1 LVMNL
6 LAAANDVE
14 NDPLSAIIVAG
25 PQHGAVVF
33 NPDGSFTYTAAA
45 NYNGA
50 DSFTY
55 QVNDGHSAS
64 DHGDSN
70 IATVTLAVASVNDA
84 PTGTSTT
91 VTTLED
97 TPYVF
102 KLADFG
108 FSDAIDAAST
118 AGANN
123 FSAVTISSLP
133 LAGSLT
139 NNGITVAAG
148 QSISVA
154 EIAAGLLRFSPAAN
168 ANGTGYA
175 SFTFQ
180 VQDDGGTA
188 NGGINTD
195 PVAKTLTLNVTSVN
209 DAPTGTSTTVTTL
222 EDTPYVFQLTD
233 FGFSDAIDAASAA
246 GANNFSAVTISS
258 LPLAGTLTNNGI
270 AVAAGQSIS
279 VAEIAAGL
287 LRFSPAANANGAGYA
302 SFTFKVQDDGGTAN
316 GGINTD
322 PVAKTLTL
330 SVTSVNDAPTGTN
343 TTVTTLEDT
352 PYVFKLA
359 DFGFSDAIDAA
370 STAGANNF
378 ASVVIGNLPLAG
390 SFTLNGVAV
399 SSGQSI
405 AVADITAGLLQL
417 APALNANGTAYAS
430 FTFKVQDDGG
440 TANGGIN
447 TDQTA
452 RTMSINVT
460 PVNDAPVAVSATVA
474 GTEDTP
480 YIFSWSDFKVSDVD
494 STDTS
499 TGLST
504 GLAITINTLPVDGL
518 LQYYDGIQWLAVSA
532 GQRIT
537 KVDIDLGLLCFGPD
551 ANESGFAGYST
562 VGTGNNKQ
570 HYASFTYQA
579 DDGFLSTAVASMTVN
594 IVPVADA
601 PTVVLSQQVDAY
613 GATAML
619 FNTGWESVA
628 NRNNKYTVVTA
639 SQLDGWS
646 VVKEVQLGDNY
657 HYDRDGDGRYDQ
669 DDYCDNSKEA
679 FIIWGNDDKMK
690 DANNNNRY
698 VTGVP
703 NTGRNWLE
711 LGNAMD
717 VERQTYGIERTVTT
731 RAGATYDLNLDYAG
745 RLGLDLNHT
754 RIGIY
759 VDGVL
764 VGSHTG
770 TSSNMALNWESL
782 NFSFTGHGG
791 SQNIRIVIEG
801 VTSEDH
807 HDHHEGEGRGAMI
820 DNLVLTEN
828 MPINTGYQDSAI
840 RLSSVIA
847 ALTDSDGSETLGVT
861 IGAIPAGST
870 LTDGTHSFT
879 ATATL
884 HDVAVT
890 GWSLGNLSITP
901 PGGYTGTF
909 SLTVTA
915 TATESASTSTAS
927 YTVALAVTVVSN
939 NVTSPIV
946 LDLNG
951 DGIHTTALGATQG
964 KFDLLN
970 NGSPIASG
978 WISAGDAFLAVD
990 LNGNGMI
997 DNRSELFGGKI
1008 GEGYSQLSAYDSN
1021 HDGLIDYR
1029 DERFND
1035 LEVWQDSNSNHRT
1048 DAGELRSL
1056 GAAGVSSL
1064 SLSYTIQ
1071 PVNDNGNLLLET
1083 SAATLADGRTIS
1095 MADVYFRIGRFGQ
1108 ARSETSGPETAKMDA
1123 GVQSEFAGITATEV
1137 NPYIRMINTAMPQV
1151 ESEQKSVAASTIAA
1165 AYGSTITGSGSSAT
1179 IAISSIL
1186 PADNP
1191 GSVESTVPALGETVL
1206 GATTA
1211 QEGMGDLIIMHG
1223 AANASPAITSENN
1236 ASSITFDWSALTNPS
1251 AEYAVPAKSTSISAW
1266 ASAAPSDNWL
1276 HDFLGIARLVPVN
1289 LADSTGLSVTLP
1301 KTEESE
1307 QPFVERR
1314 QIPR

>member
-1 LVMNL
+1 LPLAGTLTNNGITVAAGQSISVADITAGL
-6 LAAANDVE
+6 LRFAPATNANG
-14 NDPLSAIIVAG
+14 AG
-25 PQHGAVVF
+25 YA
-33 NPDGSFTYTAAA
+33 SFTFQVQDDGGTANGGINTDPIAKTLTLNVTSVNDAPTGTSTTVTTLEDTPYVFKLTDFGFSDAIDAA
-45 NYNGA
+45 STAGANNSASVVIGNLPLAGTLTNNGIAVSAGQSISVAEIAAGLLRFAPSSNANGA
-50 DSFTY
+50 GYASFTF
-55 QVNDGHSAS
+55 QVQDDGGTANGGINTDPVAKTLTLS
-64 DHGDSN
+64 
-70 IATVTLAVASVNDA
+70 VTSVNDA

-108 FSDAIDAAST
+108 FSDAIDAAS
-118 AGANN
+118 A
-123 FSAVTISSLP
+123 
-133 LAGSLT
+133 
-139 NNGITVAAG
+139 
-148 QSISVA
+148 
-154 EIAAGLLRFSPAAN
+154 
-168 ANGTGYA
+168 
-175 SFTFQ
+175 
-180 VQDDGGTA
+180 
-188 NGGINTD
+188 
-195 PVAKTLTLNVTSVN
+195 
-209 DAPTGTSTTVTTL
+209 
-222 EDTPYVFQLTD
+222 
-233 FGFSDAIDAASAA
+233 
-246 GANNFSAVTISS
+246 
-258 LPLAGTLTNNGI
+258 
-270 AVAAGQSIS
+270 
-279 VAEIAAGL
+279 
-287 LRFSPAANANGAGYA
+287 
-302 SFTFKVQDDGGTAN
+302 
-316 GGINTD
+316 
-322 PVAKTLTL
+322 
-330 SVTSVNDAPTGTN
+330 
-343 TTVTTLEDT
+343 
-352 PYVFKLA
+352 
-359 DFGFSDAIDAA
+359 
-370 STAGANNF
+370 AGANNF

-417 APALNANGTAYAS
+417 APALNANGAGYAS

-447 TDQTA
+447 TDPTA
-452 RTMSINVT
+452 RTMNINVT

-579 DDGFLSTAVASMTVN
+579 DDGPSTGSGQAPLSSAVASMTVN

-915 TATESASTSTAS
+915 TATETATGSTAS
-927 YTVALAVTVVSN
+927 YAMSLPVTVVPN

-964 KFDLLN
+964 MFDLLN

-1008 GEGYSQLSAYDSN
+1008 GEGYRAMPNCPLMTVTMT
-1021 HDGLIDYR
+1021 GLLIIAT
-1029 DERFND
+1029 
-1035 LEVWQDSNSNHRT
+1035 S
-1048 DAGELRSL
+1048 
-1056 GAAGVSSL
+1056 VSM
-1064 SLSYTIQ
+1064 
-1071 PVNDNGNLLLET
+1071 
-1083 SAATLADGRTIS
+1083 TLKSGRT
-1095 MADVYFRIGRFGQ
+1095 
-1108 ARSETSGPETAKMDA
+1108 
-1123 GVQSEFAGITATEV
+1123 ATV
-1137 NPYIRMINTAMPQV
+1137 
-1151 ESEQKSVAASTIAA
+1151 TIAPMQA
-1165 AYGSTITGSGSSAT
+1165 NCAHSARRG
-1179 IAISSIL
+1179 L
-1186 PADNP
+1186 
-1191 GSVESTVPALGETVL
+1191 
-1206 GATTA
+1206 
-1211 QEGMGDLIIMHG
+1211 
-1223 AANASPAITSENN
+1223 
-1236 ASSITFDWSALTNPS
+1236 
-1251 AEYAVPAKSTSISAW
+1251 
-1266 ASAAPSDNWL
+1266 
-1276 HDFLGIARLVPVN
+1276 AR
-1289 LADSTGLSVTLP
+1289 
-1301 KTEESE
+1301 
-1307 QPFVERR
+1307 
-1314 QIPR
+1314 